1 MISKAIAYF
10 GDSRS
15 ALCKAVGMSPQ
26 FLSQVSTGKRPL
38 PPRYAVL
45 IEEAT
50 CGQVTAAELL
60 PSVFAPRSTQKRTAD
75 DETATSA

>member
-15 ALCKAVGMSPQ
+15 ALCKAIGM
-26 FLSQVSTGKRPL
+26 FLSQVSTVKRPL

-60 PSVFAPRSTQKRTAD
+60 PSVFAPRSTEKRTAD
-75 DETATSA
+75 DEAATSA